1 LDRYES
7 LKDVNTHDE
16 DLVIICEHNE
26 LFGTNIRDIVNDIRD
41 CINGEQ
47 LTVEE
52 HPNGK
57 RRVERHEWLVQH
69 SVWFV
74 HYEELLD
81 GEGANTLDRYF
92 TMLAIPRE
100 TEVFVCIDDDNE
112 QAAEQ
117 LKQEYRDR
125 ITIAERKDV
134 LIAQA
139 SMHLNHANPANGE
152 AGKQTIKA
160 WNNAVCTLLED
171 FGGVNYG

>member
-1 LDRYES
+1 MDRYES
-7 LKDVNTHDE
+7 LTDVDTHDE
-16 DLVIICEHNE
+16 DLVIICEHDE
-26 LFGTNIRDIVNDIRD
+26 LFGTPVEDIVSDIRD
-41 CINGEQ
+41 RINGDQ

-57 RRVERHEWLVQH
+57 QRVERHEWLVRH
-69 SVWFV
+69 SIWFV

-81 GEGANTLDRYF
+81 GEKADTLDTYF

-100 TEVFVCIDDDNE
+100 TEVFVCIDDDDE
-112 QAAEQ
+112 EAREQ
-117 LKQEYRDR
+117 LKEEYRDR
-125 ITIAERKDV
+125 ITIAGREDV